1 MFGLCS
7 SSCVDFIVFF
17 ILSQYC
23 ISASSTSIF
32 LLCVIIRFFF
42 FKTRSSIS
50 ASCCWVCM
58 SKHRAWAAV
67 ICDVLVN
74 DGVRAASTTD
84 GGNSFSFGAVSVPVV
99 VASKS
104 VSSSSRSISI
114 HLKPDKV
121 NEMLC
126 TDTQCCSEISN

>member
-1 MFGLCS
+1 
-7 SSCVDFIVFF
+7 
-17 ILSQYC
+17 
-23 ISASSTSIF
+23 
-32 LLCVIIRFFF
+32 
-42 FKTRSSIS
+42 
-50 ASCCWVCM
+50 M
-58 SKHRAWAAV
+58 SKHRAWVAD
-67 ICDVLVN
+67 ICDVFVN

-121 NEMLC
+121 NKMLC
-126 TDTQCCSEISN
+126 TDYKVLFRNFKLIDRIKQLYSITPACITIWHFLTYFKIIVINHIT